1 MPTPAIYRRRRLGVF
16 GTLTALI
23 GFGVFLLIVALAPLP
38 SAHVEM
44 SVPTTIS
51 QAPSSVIL
59 PSLGTTRVVADGF
72 GLVAENGPQE
82 KRPIASITKTITA
95 LVVLNAKPLTSETD
109 EGPSITF
116 TEADVDILHQTQA
129 ALGSFEELSAGLT
142 LTEKQ
147 ALTVMMLASANNY
160 ATSLA
165 IWAYGSMDNYLAA
178 AQTWLSTQGL
188 SDTTVVD
195 ASGLDEASAS
205 TPADLVVLGQLAMDN
220 PALASIVATTSADIP
235 GVGEVRN
242 GNKMLGTHGVNG
254 IKTGTTVAA
263 GACLLYSSRFK
274 VGEHV
279 IHVTGSTLG
288 EDTHAQLRAD
298 VGVMLDSIQQNFHEV
313 PVVTQGVEVG
323 TFSTVWGETG
333 TLLSAESLTELV
345 WADTPISVQA
355 HIDPFSVGDVGSR
368 HGSLVVTYGEN
379 SHTVPVTLGITIHD
393 PGFGWRLSHLNEL
406 F

>member
-16 GTLTALI
+16 GTLTVLI
-23 GFGVFLLIVALAPLP
+23 GFGTFLLIVALAPLP
-38 SAHVEM
+38 PAQVVM
-44 SVPTTIS
+44 TVPTTIS

-59 PSLGTTRVVADGF
+59 PSTGTTLVAADGF
-72 GLVAENGPQE
+72 GVVAVNGPQE

-95 LVVLNAKPLTSETD
+95 LVVLNAKPLSSDSD

-116 TEADVDILHQTQA
+116 TEADVDILRQTQA

-165 IWAYGSMDNYLAA
+165 LWAYGSMENYLAA
-178 AQTWLSTQGL
+178 AQAWLTEHGL
-188 SDTTVVD
+188 TDTTVVD

-205 TPADLVVLGQLAMDN
+205 TPADLIVLGQLAMDN
-220 PALASIVATTSADIP
+220 PALASIVGMTSADIP

-254 IKTGTTVAA
+254 IKTGTTLAA

-274 VGEHV
+274 VGEHL

-288 EDTHAQLRAD
+288 EDSHAQLRAD

-313 PVVTQGVEVG
+313 PVLTQGAEVG
-323 TFSTVWGETG
+323 TFSTVWGDSG
-333 TLLSAESLTELV
+333 TLISAESLTQLV
-345 WADTPISVQA
+345 WADTPISLASQ
-355 HIDPFSVGDVGSR
+355 IDSFSVGDAGSQR
-368 HGSLVVTYGEN
+368 GSLTVKYGEN
-379 SHTVPVTLGITIHD
+379 DYTIPVTLGATIHD
-393 PGFGWRLSHLNEL
+393 PGFGWRLSHLDEL